1 MTTSRCSSASSA
13 QQQANSSAVQV
24 LVRRIEREVE
34 EKGPSNTIHFIVDF
48 LCKHYTEHLRGF
60 ASVWNSDP
68 ELEKERQEV
77 VLFFKHHKI
86 STQISAHFTNAG
98 YDTLETVATLTTDT
112 LVDIESFN
120 SVKWLPGHKVRRC
133 GVLLFITSDFSSF
146 SFSSVSVWAVATW
159 KGVGEERKRK

>member
-1 MTTSRCSSASSA
+1 MHEDLWTHCFCLHSSASSA
-13 QQQANSSAVQV
+13 HQQQASNNSSAVQV
-24 LVRRIEREVE
+24 LFRRIEREIE
-34 EKGPSNTIHFIVDF
+34 EKGPPNTIHFIVDF
-48 LCKHYTEHLRGF
+48 LCKHYAEHLHGF

-112 LVDIESFN
+112 LVDIETFN
-120 SVKWLPGHKVRRC
+120 SVKWLPGHKVRRSC
-133 GVLLFITSDFSSF
+133 RGVLLFF
-146 SFSSVSVWAVATW
+146 V
-159 KGVGEERKRK
+159 